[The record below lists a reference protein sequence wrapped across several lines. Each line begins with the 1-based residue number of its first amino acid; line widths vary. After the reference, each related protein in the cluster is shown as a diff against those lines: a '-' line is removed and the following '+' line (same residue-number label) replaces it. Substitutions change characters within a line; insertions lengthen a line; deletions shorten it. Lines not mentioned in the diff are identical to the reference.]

1 MRSLHVLDRRRRRSI
16 MFSCCFATEM
26 VIVPTKAELGL
37 NAAKAEM
44 YNLERKYA
52 RLVGI
57 RDLLEPTFPI
67 TEYKTMEAVLARVAS
82 LRLSIETVKEELI
95 TQGKEIP
102 EDLMSDQTSQTRKA
116 PAKPDTRGPLWG
128 KDPPISLTQRS
139 PYGGY
144 VNQGDPWTDS
154 SGFTLPGFPGPP
166 REYTEAKLAQT
177 RTK

>member
-1 MRSLHVLDRRRRRSI
+1 
-16 MFSCCFATEM
+16 M
-26 VIVPTKAELGL
+26 VIVPTKELGL

-44 YNLERKYA
+44 YNLEREYA

-67 TEYKTMEAVLARVAS
+67 TEYKTMEAVRARIAS
-82 LRLSIETVKEELI
+82 LRLSIETVKEELRI
-95 TQGKEIP
+95 EGKEVP
-102 EDLMSDQTSQTRKA
+102 EDLTSQTRVRTRTA

-128 KDPPISLTQRS
+128 KDPPISLTQRT
-139 PYGGY
+139 PYCEY
-144 VNQGDPWTDS
+144 VNQGNPWTDS

-177 RTK
+177 RPNRGHAVPSPLALGEIKK

>member
-1 MRSLHVLDRRRRRSI
+1 

-26 VIVPTKAELGL
+26 VIVPSTTERGL

-102 EDLMSDQTSQTRKA
+102 EDLMPDQTSQTRTA